1 MIVRGSGFAVLA
13 LAALALALATG
24 CGGGNTNLSLGDA
37 TDHAVFVDAPGPP
50 AQEYSTTASAD
61 PVVAGAEAA
70 AMRRGVESAA
80 TRLRLEI
87 HGDGRLALLAG
98 WIAERLTP
106 SGEPPPNEVVELF
119 ARHLGL
125 VEPVPHLIVI
135 GQPDPSALEASIAD
149 SAEQFFRRQA
159 YDHWGGVVSVRDG
172 LTVAVVALSERQVTL
187 DPVARR
193 AAPGQAVRLRG
204 RLGGTLLRPS
214 LAITHPSGEVE
225 RLPGGAGPE
234 VDVSMTLRE
243 PGVHQVELLAEGERG
258 DLVVANFPLYVG
270 VPIQTRVTLQ
280 ADDEPAPGDVRGV
293 EQALL
298 RVLNESRSHAGR
310 RALALSPQLGEL
322 ARAHSRDMVQHGFV
336 GHTSP
341 TTGTAADRVQR
352 AGIATALV
360 LENIGRGYGA
370 NEIHRGLLES
380 PGHRANIVNAD
391 VTHVGIGVVADDE
404 GSRTA
409 YVATE
414 VFIRQGGDVNLATA
428 PAEVLAMINRSR
440 AARGAVALAE
450 DPNLARAAAQGA
462 ARYFR
467 EPTTSQQDIVDDASA
482 SLRRFAIAF
491 RRLGGAMLIATSLDD
506 AARLDAALDPDQRYI
521 GIGVARG
528 RRDTPI
534 DSLAIVIIV
543 AWPR

>member
-1 MIVRGSGFAVLA
+1 MTLRKSSIALVA
-13 LAALALALATG
+13 LAAAAG
-24 CGGGNTNLSLGDA
+24 CGGGNANLSLGDA
-37 TDHAVFVDAPGPP
+37 TERAVVVDAPGQP
-50 AQEYSTTASAD
+50 AREYSTTASAN
-61 PVVAGAEAA
+61 PVVGGAEAT
-70 AMRRGVESAA
+70 AMRRGVEAAA

-98 WIAERLTP
+98 WIAERLSP

-149 SAEQFFRRQA
+149 SAEQFFRRQS

-172 LTVAVVALSERQVTL
+172 LTVAVVVLSERQVTL
-187 DPVARR
+187 DPVPRHVE
-193 AAPGQAVRLRG
+193 PGRSVRVRG

-214 LAITHPSGEVE
+214 LAITHPDGEVE
-225 RLPGGAGPE
+225 RLTAGAGPE
-234 VDVSMTLRE
+234 LDVPVPLRDS
-243 PGVHQVELLAEGERG
+243 GVYRVELLAEGERG
-258 DLVVANFPLYVG
+258 DLVVANFPIYVG
-270 VPIQTRVTLQ
+270 VAVATSVTLN
-280 ADDEPAPGDVRGV
+280 AADEPAQGDVRGV

-298 RVLNESRSHAGR
+298 RLLNESRRRAGR
-310 RALALSPQLGEL
+310 AEVAPTTQLDEL

-341 TTGTAADRVQR
+341 TTGTAAERVQR
-352 AGIATALV
+352 AGVATGLV

-380 PGHRANIVNAD
+380 PGHRANIVNPD

-409 YVATE
+409 YVVTE
-414 VFIRQGGDVNLATA
+414 VFVRQGGEVDLATA
-428 PAEVLAMINRSR
+428 PGQVLAMINRSR
-440 AARGAVALAE
+440 AARGAPPLAE
-450 DPNLARAAAQGA
+450 DPNLARAAADGA
-462 ARYFR
+462 RRYFH
-467 EPTTSQQDIVDDASA
+467 EANVTQQDIVDDAST

-491 RRLGGAMLIATSLDD
+491 RRLGGAMLVATNLDD
-506 AARLDAALDPDQRYI
+506 AARLDAALDPDQRYV

-528 RRDTPI
+528 RRDSPVDT
-534 DSLAIVIIV
+534 LAIVIIV